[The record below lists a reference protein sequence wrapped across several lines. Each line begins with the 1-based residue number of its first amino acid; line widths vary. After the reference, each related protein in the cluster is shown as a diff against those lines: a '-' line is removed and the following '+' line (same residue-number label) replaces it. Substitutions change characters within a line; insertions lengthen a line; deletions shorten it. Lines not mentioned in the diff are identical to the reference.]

1 MKYIKTILLCIT
13 LFASSIGRA
22 DNFMPFSNY
31 PDGYKNWSQDSQEV
45 VYVCLRC
52 AALYSNIGVYFQKL
66 GTKDDVKTAKTFKDK
81 GLIFGT
87 LGMLL
92 STGLDMD
99 KNWVEK
105 RYGKLVNTYMIKMK
119 ESKDL
124 NNTIF
129 SNDIK
134 SDFEFCN
141 QATATIESVAKSVN
155 KN

>member
-1 MKYIKTILLCIT
+1 
-13 LFASSIGRA
+13 
-22 DNFMPFSNY
+22 
-31 PDGYKNWSQDSQEV
+31 
-45 VYVCLRC
+45 
-52 AALYSNIGVYFQKL
+52 
-66 GTKDDVKTAKTFKDK
+66 
-81 GLIFGT
+81 
-87 LGMLL
+87 
-92 STGLDMD
+92 
-99 KNWVEK
+99 
-105 RYGKLVNTYMIKMK
+105 MK